1 MAFLMADGTYQAN
14 GVTVNE
20 YLLTRHNPN
29 RISMPSKMELP
40 LIGVT
45 IHNTDSIKVSGTT
58 QAEQYTRATVNGN
71 MGTVRVHFYV
81 DEVEAWQNLPL
92 DWQGWHAADGSGK
105 GNTRTIAIECIGSS
119 DKAEDNAARLIA
131 WLLEKFGLNA
141 DDNLFTHTYWLNVR
155 DSKGTGLT
163 MYERCI
169 LKHPYKVC
177 PAFIIPHFR
186 DFINRVK
193 GYMPKTEAKPQ
204 TEVKPE
210 SQYLYRVCI
219 GTYSVEKNARER
231 LKEIR
236 KAYPDAFL
244 IKTVKK

>member
-45 IHNTDSIKVSGTT
+45 IHNTDAIKVSGTT

-92 DWQGWHAADGSGK
+92 DWQGWHAADGSGN
-105 GNTRTIAIECIGSS
+105 GNTRTIAIECIGNSA
-119 DKAEDNAARLIA
+119 KAEDNAARLAA

-155 DSKGTGLT
+155 DGKGGGLSKD
-163 MYERCI
+163 ERCV
-169 LKHPYKVC
+169 LPHPYKVC
-177 PAFIIPHFR
+177 PLYIIPHWTEFVK
-186 DFINRVK
+186 RVAS
-193 GYMPKTEAKPQ
+193 YMQPA
-204 TEVKPE
+204 VE
-210 SQYLYRVCI
+210 SEYLYRVCV
-219 GTYSVEKNARER
+219 GSYGVEANARAR
-231 LKEIR
+231 LKEV
-236 KAYPDAFL
+236 KEVYPDAFL